1 MTMSIATTA
10 AAPPD
15 SRGSFAAGFAWA
27 FGRDLLLAVRH
38 PGETLLV
45 VAFFVLVASLFP
57 LGVGADPQLLARIGP
72 GVIWVCA
79 LLAAFLSLPS
89 LFATDHADGC
99 LEQMTL
105 SPHPMPGWVCGKIAA
120 HWVVSGLPLTVLSP
134 LLGLQYGL
142 AADTLAAL
150 AAALL
155 LGTPVLS
162 LLGAAC
168 TALALGARGGG
179 MLLALLAL
187 PLFVPVLIFGAGAAE
202 AQATGLSAA
211 PHLSLLGAGL
221 ILAAMAVPFA
231 VCAAVRIALD

>member
-1 MTMSIATTA
+1 MNVA
-10 AAPPD
+10 AGRLPAEEPV
-15 SRGSFAAGFAWA
+15 GSFAAAFAWA
-27 FGRDLLLAVRH
+27 FSRDMRLAIRH

-57 LGVGADPQLLARIGP
+57 LGVGAEPQLLERIGP

-79 LLAAFLSLPS
+79 LLAAFLSLPGM
-89 LFATDHADGC
+89 FASDYADGS

-105 SPHPMPGWVCGKIAA
+105 SPHPMSGWACGKIAA
-120 HWVVSGLPLTVLSP
+120 HWFATGLPLTVLSP

-142 AADTLAAL
+142 SGDTLVAL
-150 AAALL
+150 AAALV

-187 PLFVPVLIFGAGAAE
+187 PLFVPVLVFGAGAAE
-202 AQATGLSAA
+202 AQASGLSAA
-211 PHLSLLGAGL
+211 PHLSILAAGL
-221 ILAAMAVPFA
+221 IVAAMGLPAA
-231 VCAAVRIALD
+231 VCAAVRIAMD

>member
-1 MTMSIATTA
+1 MNA
-10 AAPPD
+10 AVAPVAGRAA
-15 SRGSFAAGFAWA
+15 SGSFASGFAWA
-27 FGRDLLLAVRH
+27 FSRDMTLAVRH
-38 PGETLLV
+38 PGETMLM

-57 LGVGADPQLLARIGP
+57 LGVGADAALLNRIGV

-89 LFATDHADGC
+89 IFAADYADGS
-99 LEQMTL
+99 LEQMLL
-105 SPHPMPGWVCGKIAA
+105 SPHPIPAWVTGKIAA
-120 HWVVSGLPLTVLSP
+120 HWVASGVPLTLLSP

-142 AADTLAAL
+142 PSETLAVLAL
-150 AAALL
+150 ALL
-155 LGTPVLS
+155 VGTPVLS

-168 TALALGARGGG
+168 SALALGARGGG

-202 AQATGLSAA
+202 MQSAGISPA

-221 ILAAMAVPFA
+221 ILAAMAVPPA
-231 VCAAVRIALD
+231 VCAALRIAAD

>member
-1 MTMSIATTA
+1 MSTA
-10 AAPPD
+10 AARLEMRE
-15 SRGSFAAGFAWA
+15 SAGSFGAAFAWA
-27 FGRDLLLAVRH
+27 LARDVKLALRH

-57 LGVGADPQLLARIGP
+57 LAVGAEPQLLARIGP

-79 LLAAFLSLPS
+79 LLAAFLSLPA
-89 LFATDHADGC
+89 LFAADYADGS
-99 LEQMTL
+99 LEQMAL
-105 SPHPMPGWVCGKIAA
+105 APHPMSGWVAGKIAA
-120 HWVVSGLPLTVLSP
+120 HWLASGLPLTVLSP

-142 AADTLAAL
+142 DPEALVAL
-150 AAALL
+150 AAALV

-168 TALALGARGGG
+168 TALTLGARGGG

-187 PLFVPVLIFGAGAAE
+187 PLFVPVLVFGAGAAD
-202 AQATGLSAA
+202 AGAMGLSAA
-211 PHLSLLGAGL
+211 PHLSLL
-221 ILAAMAVPFA
+221 AAMLIVAALGVPAA

>member
-1 MTMSIATTA
+1 MNVA
-10 AAPPD
+10 AAPLAAAEPG
-15 SRGSFAAGFAWA
+15 GSFAAGFAWA
-27 FGRDLLLAVRH
+27 FARDVKLAVRH

-57 LGVGADPQLLARIGP
+57 LGIGAEPQLLQRIGP

-79 LLAAFLSLPS
+79 LLAAFLSLPAM
-89 LFATDHADGC
+89 FASDYADGS

-105 SPHPMPGWVCGKIAA
+105 SPHPMAGWASGKIAA
-120 HWVVSGLPLTVLSP
+120 HWFASGLPLTVLSP

-142 AADTLAAL
+142 DGGTLAAL

-187 PLFVPVLIFGAGAAE
+187 PLFVPVLVFGAGAAE
-202 AQATGLSAA
+202 AQASGLSAA
-211 PHLSLLGAGL
+211 PHLSILGAGL
-221 ILAAMAVPFA
+221 ILAVMGLPPA
-231 VCAAVRIALD
+231 VCAAVRIAMD

>member
-1 MTMSIATTA
+1 MNVA
-10 AAPPD
+10 AERLPAEEPA
-15 SRGSFAAGFAWA
+15 GSFAAGFAWA
-27 FGRDLLLAVRH
+27 FSRDMRLTVRH

-57 LGVGADPQLLARIGP
+57 LGVGAEPQLLQRIGP

-79 LLAAFLSLPS
+79 LLAAFLSLPGM
-89 LFATDHADGC
+89 FASDYADGS

-105 SPHPMPGWVCGKIAA
+105 SPHPMSGWACGKMAA
-120 HWVVSGLPLTVLSP
+120 HWFATGLPLTVLSP

-142 AADTLAAL
+142 AGDTLVAL
-150 AAALL
+150 AAALV
-155 LGTPVLS
+155 LGTPILS

-187 PLFVPVLIFGAGAAE
+187 PLFVPVLVFGAGAAE
-202 AQATGLSAA
+202 AQASGLSAA
-211 PHLSLLGAGL
+211 PHLSILAAGL
-221 ILAAMAVPFA
+221 IVAAMGLPAA
-231 VCAAVRIALD
+231 VCAAVRIAMD